1 MTKTVHLG
9 PRTSTNEQ
17 TAQAPKFPAAEAQS
31 VRSASIQSEREKYI
45 EIRRRRKQEKENRLR
60 LLDLQRRKSDLMSK
74 EIEQQKMILEKMK
87 EPNITPEKKKHLY
100 KLFKKIEAFVTKTK
114 AEISEL
120 NEKLLKMNADSEE
133 KAAADAAVAE
143 AGVGIKRVAR
153 SEGNEITL
161 TTKKPRLLDSSKPG
175 AENDVIIHME
185 HFGELIDM
193 EFGAPGQDK
202 KVTAYFTYKKRR
214 DAEQAAALGADYPG
228 GELEVELAPKR
239 GAEGSGV
246 IPDEKRK
253 PSERVTPAALL
264 ATCPLEES
272 DDEENED

>member
-161 TTKKPRLLDSSKPG
+161 TTKKPRLLDSSKILDNRSKVVAVRGIKPG

-214 DAEQAAALGADYPG
+214 DAEQ
-228 GELEVELAPKR
+228 V
-239 GAEGSGV
+239 AEGSGV